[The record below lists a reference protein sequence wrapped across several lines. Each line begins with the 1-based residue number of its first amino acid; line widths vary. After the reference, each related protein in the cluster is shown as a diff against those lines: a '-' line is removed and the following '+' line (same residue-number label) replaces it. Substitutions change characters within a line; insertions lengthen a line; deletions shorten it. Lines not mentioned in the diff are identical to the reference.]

1 MIYPNFFEKTAKK
14 SKEERL
20 KWQNKMFLDA
30 DMINRNVTDLRKNF
44 CFLVVNMFIISH
56 LMLFLL
62 IRAEGTSVHF
72 E

>member
-1 MIYPNFFEKTAKK
+1 
-14 SKEERL
+14 
-20 KWQNKMFLDA
+20 MFLDA